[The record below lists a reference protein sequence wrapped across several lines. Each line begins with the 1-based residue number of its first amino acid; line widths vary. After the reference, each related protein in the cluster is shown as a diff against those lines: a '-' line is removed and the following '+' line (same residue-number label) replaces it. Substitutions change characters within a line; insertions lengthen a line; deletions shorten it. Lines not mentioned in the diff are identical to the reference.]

1 MVQNLSRLNRVARAS
16 GRTVFGDVTYAPG
29 GLCGPRVQPDFQLV
43 VVYSGSA
50 QVTLNG
56 QPSAIPEGYAALM
69 HPGRQELFEFDRAR
83 PTHHSWCAVAPS
95 LVAAELASALGR
107 APFALPLTARLQS
120 LIELGLSVARQ
131 ELPAGAAL
139 IDQLGLALM
148 HQYLFEA
155 QTLGSAALPDP
166 VQAAQSLIAARL
178 AEPLSVAVIAHE
190 VGVTP
195 QHLIKLFRRALGITP
210 AKYIWR
216 ARVRRGVELLGATG
230 LSIEQVSAQSGF
242 QNAFHFSRLVKQH
255 YGQPPRALRALAWSR
270 GVA

>member
-1 MVQNLSRLNRVARAS
+1 MVQNLSRLNQVARAS

-29 GLCGPRVQPDFQLV
+29 GLCGPRVQSDFQLV
-43 VVYSGSA
+43 VVYSGDA
-50 QVTLNG
+50 RVTVNG
-56 QPSAIPEGYAALM
+56 VSDAIPEGFAALM
-69 HPGRQELFEFDRAR
+69 HPGGHELFEFDRAR
-83 PTHHSWCAVAPS
+83 PTHHSWCAVSPA
-95 LVAAELASALGR
+95 LVSTELADSLGR
-107 APFALPLTARLQS
+107 TPFALLLTARLQS

-131 ELPAGAAL
+131 EQPAGAAL
-139 IDQLGLALM
+139 IDQLGLALL
-148 HQYLFEA
+148 HQFLFEA
-155 QTLGSAALPDP
+155 QTQGSAALPDA
-166 VQAAQSLIAARL
+166 VQTAQALIAVRL
-178 AEPLSVAVIAHE
+178 AEPLSVAAVAHA

-230 LSIEQVSAQSGF
+230 LSIEQVSAQCGF

-255 YGQPPRALRALAWSR
+255 YGQSPRALRTMAWTR

>member
-1 MVQNLSRLNRVARAS
+1 MNRVARVS
-16 GRTVFGDVTYAPG
+16 PRTVFGDVIYAPG

-43 VVYSGSA
+43 AVYSGGA
-50 QVTLNG
+50 QLTLNG
-56 QPSAIPEGYAALM
+56 QQHVIPEDYAALLR
-69 HPGRQELFEFDRAR
+69 PGGHELFEFDRAR
-83 PTHHSWCAVAPS
+83 STHHSWCAVSPA
-95 LVAAELASALGR
+95 LVTAELAGALGR
-107 APFALPLTARLQS
+107 APLVIPLTLRMQS

-139 IDQLGLALM
+139 IDQLGLALL
-148 HQYLFEA
+148 HQFLFET

-210 AKYIWR
+210 AKYLWR

-230 LSIEQVSAQSGF
+230 LSIEQVSDQCGF

-255 YGQPPRALRALAWSR
+255 YGQPPRALRTLVWSR